1 MIRLDLV
8 LLAVVVLCA
17 LGTVAAHHRARSLFV
32 ELEKEQANARML
44 DEEWG
49 QLQLEQSTWA
59 MHSRIESVA
68 TSRLRMRVPP
78 TERIQMIPASPPPV
92 GAP

>member
-8 LLAVVVLCA
+8 LLAIVVLCA
-17 LGTVAAHHRARSLFV
+17 LGTVASQHRARSLFV
-32 ELEKEQANARML
+32 ELQKEHNGARLL

-78 TERIQMIPASPPPV
+78 TERIQMIPATPV
-92 GAP
+92 PGAR

>member
-17 LGTVAAHHRARSLFV
+17 LGTVAAQHRARNLFV
-32 ELEKEQANARML
+32 ELQKEQLNARML

-78 TERIQMIPASPPPV
+78 TERIQMIPASPPV

>member
-17 LGTVAAHHRARSLFV
+17 LGTVAAQHRARSLFV
-32 ELEKEQANARML
+32 ELQKEQASARML

-78 TERIQMIPASPPPV
+78 TERIQMIPASPPV

>member
-17 LGTVAAHHRARSLFV
+17 LGTVAAQHRARNLFV
-32 ELEKEQANARML
+32 ELQKEQVNARML

-78 TERIQMIPASPPPV
+78 TERIQMIPASPPV